1 MEFEKRVSVI
11 VPVYNAKAYLEE
23 CLNSLVGQTIKK
35 SEMQVVLVNDGS
47 TDESEEICKKYCE
60 KYDFFDY
67 YYIENSGVSVARN
80 FGIKKSVGKYI
91 MYLDSDDQLTA
102 PSVESIVDFFDG
114 VYDEVDLVTY
124 YIQPYKD
131 GALLNPHARYNKLLT
146 HTGVFDLEKN
156 PYVIQT
162 TMNICVKNT
171 GENNE
176 LFNEKMTSQEDQEYI
191 NRILMD
197 KLMIGYCA
205 QACYMYNRDNESS
218 CVSTKFYA
226 YYLFESSLRYFE
238 NLFSLFEDKV
248 PKYFQAVF
256 FHDLRWKLTNKI
268 LFPFHYEG
276 EKFENAMNRIKK
288 LLERVDTNI
297 IVKNP
302 SINKKHIHFWLN
314 LKPNVH
320 PTIYINNEAADVV
333 ADGKTIERNKRISL
347 RIIKI
352 VPLDDGRLRIRC
364 ECAMGIYDYMP
375 RPPKIYVVENGEEKK
390 ELSLYR
396 SSYSYVSTNI
406 MTNKV
411 YGFEYSLDPEKISK
425 ISFKAVV
432 DSYEFD
438 VRVNFMGMAVFRHKI
453 RFYSYARGGYII
465 SYYND
470 SLLFEKKTREEIAEF
485 EKAQAFNFNKETYVY
500 NLKLEAIDY
509 RLAHRVWLYSDL
521 QSVLK
526 DNAYYQFQN
535 DFKHRDGIERYY
547 VYTKPYEEIEHLF
560 TDEQKKYLVEFG
572 SYKHQL
578 LYLASEIIFTSFF
591 GREAISPYELE
602 SEELNYSDIEHFKV
616 IYMQHGILHASYVN
630 KYSAERANCHKIV
643 VSSHFEIE
651 NLEKKYQY
659 KDDELIKFGMPRY
672 SQIDKT
678 AKPQNRILFAPSWRS
693 YFAANETANTYNISL
708 DTFKNSDY
716 YKGFKKFLSDERL
729 LKALEKSKTVI
740 DVKMHPI
747 IRDHVSNLFDFDS
760 KNINVVKG
768 DVKLEN
774 YAAFVTDF
782 SSFVFDFA
790 YLCRPIMYFVPDYVQ
805 FKSGMNLYR
814 ELDLPFEK
822 AFGPFSSDA
831 ETAAEELS
839 KIVERNFACEE
850 QYEERMKNFYLPLE
864 NCEEKIYRYVFE
876 NMAKQE

>member
-1 MEFEKRVSVI
+1 
-11 VPVYNAKAYLEE
+11 
-23 CLNSLVGQTIKK
+23 
-35 SEMQVVLVNDGS
+35 
-47 TDESEEICKKYCE
+47 
-60 KYDFFDY
+60 
-67 YYIENSGVSVARN
+67 
-80 FGIKKSVGKYI
+80 
-91 MYLDSDDQLTA
+91 
-102 PSVESIVDFFDG
+102 
-114 VYDEVDLVTY
+114 
-124 YIQPYKD
+124 
-131 GALLNPHARYNKLLT
+131 
-146 HTGVFDLEKN
+146 
-156 PYVIQT
+156 
-162 TMNICVKNT
+162 MNICVKNM

-218 CVSTKFYA
+218 CVSTKFHA

-276 EKFENAMNRIKK
+276 EEFENAMNRIKK
-288 LLERVDTNI
+288 LLARVDTNI

-375 RPPKIYVVENGEEKK
+375 RPPKIYVVENGEERK

-485 EKAQAFNFNKETYVY
+485 EKAQK
-500 NLKLEAIDY
+500 
-509 RLAHRVWLYSDL
+509 
-521 QSVLK
+521 
-526 DNAYYQFQN
+526 
-535 DFKHRDGIERYY
+535 
-547 VYTKPYEEIEHLF
+547 
-560 TDEQKKYLVEFG
+560 
-572 SYKHQL
+572 
-578 LYLASEIIFTSFF
+578 
-591 GREAISPYELE
+591 
-602 SEELNYSDIEHFKV
+602 
-616 IYMQHGILHASYVN
+616 
-630 KYSAERANCHKIV
+630 
-643 VSSHFEIE
+643 
-651 NLEKKYQY
+651 
-659 KDDELIKFGMPRY
+659 
-672 SQIDKT
+672 
-678 AKPQNRILFAPSWRS
+678 
-693 YFAANETANTYNISL
+693 
-708 DTFKNSDY
+708 
-716 YKGFKKFLSDERL
+716 
-729 LKALEKSKTVI
+729 
-740 DVKMHPI
+740 
-747 IRDHVSNLFDFDS
+747 
-760 KNINVVKG
+760 
-768 DVKLEN
+768 
-774 YAAFVTDF
+774 
-782 SSFVFDFA
+782 
-790 YLCRPIMYFVPDYVQ
+790 
-805 FKSGMNLYR
+805 
-814 ELDLPFEK
+814 
-822 AFGPFSSDA
+822 
-831 ETAAEELS
+831 
-839 KIVERNFACEE
+839 
-850 QYEERMKNFYLPLE
+850 
-864 NCEEKIYRYVFE
+864 
-876 NMAKQE
+876 

>member
-1 MEFEKRVSVI
+1 MEFQKRVSVI

-47 TDESEEICKKYCE
+47 TDESEEICKKFCE

-91 MYLDSDDQLTA
+91 MYLDSDDQLTSA
-102 PSVESIVDFFDG
+102 SVESIVDFFDG

-131 GALLNPHARYNKLLT
+131 GALLNPHARYHKLLT

-162 TMNICVKNT
+162 TMNICVKNM

-218 CVSTKFYA
+218 CVSTKFHA

-276 EKFENAMNRIKK
+276 AEFENAMNRIKK

-320 PTIYINNEAADVV
+320 PTIYVNNEAADVV

-375 RPPKIYVVENGEEKK
+375 RPPKFYVVENGEEKK

-396 SSYSYVSTNI
+396 SSYSYVATNI
-406 MTNKV
+406 MTNNV

-485 EKAQAFNFNKETYVY
+485 EKAQALNFNKETYVY

-535 DFKHRDGIERYY
+535 DFKHKDGIERYY

-560 TDEQKKYLVEFG
+560 TDEQKEYLVEFG

-578 LYLASEIIFTSFF
+578 IYLSSEIIFTSFF
-591 GREAISPYELE
+591 G
-602 SEELNYSDIEHFKV
+602 
-616 IYMQHGILHASYVN
+616 
-630 KYSAERANCHKIV
+630 
-643 VSSHFEIE
+643 
-651 NLEKKYQY
+651 
-659 KDDELIKFGMPRY
+659 
-672 SQIDKT
+672 
-678 AKPQNRILFAPSWRS
+678 
-693 YFAANETANTYNISL
+693 
-708 DTFKNSDY
+708 
-716 YKGFKKFLSDERL
+716 
-729 LKALEKSKTVI
+729 
-740 DVKMHPI
+740 
-747 IRDHVSNLFDFDS
+747 
-760 KNINVVKG
+760 
-768 DVKLEN
+768 
-774 YAAFVTDF
+774 
-782 SSFVFDFA
+782 
-790 YLCRPIMYFVPDYVQ
+790 
-805 FKSGMNLYR
+805 
-814 ELDLPFEK
+814 
-822 AFGPFSSDA
+822 
-831 ETAAEELS
+831 
-839 KIVERNFACEE
+839 
-850 QYEERMKNFYLPLE
+850 
-864 NCEEKIYRYVFE
+864 
-876 NMAKQE
+876 